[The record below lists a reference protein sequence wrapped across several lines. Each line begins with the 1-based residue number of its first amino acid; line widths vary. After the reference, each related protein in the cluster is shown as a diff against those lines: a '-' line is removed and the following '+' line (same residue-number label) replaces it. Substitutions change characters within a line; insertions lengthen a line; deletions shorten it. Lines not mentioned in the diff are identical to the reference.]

1 MNAAAGNLVSRVM
14 LWQLA
19 VCVIT
24 FVTFVAVAPRL
35 LLLDVDESQ
44 GALYTALYV
53 GMMTEVVAVASV
65 YRRLERVRY
74 VLRALALGSRAFE
87 PDDLVELATVPGFVT
102 QATVGAAAGASL
114 STLLPFLRPA
124 GIDFQTAFV
133 LLLLVWLLVAAA
145 AMPLYV
151 LVRSTVSAALE
162 LAPTDLAGEAV
173 ESLSAL
179 GTPRRR
185 VRTHMLLAV
194 VSPVLVIAVGAA
206 LTAQSHV
213 RSAVTSA
220 RVDLAVALARCAT
233 EDVPGPMAEAGQE
246 EAFRIAAAHD
256 FFLRIDPGPATF
268 GARRNEDGLL
278 EVTVPVERAHAR
290 VRFAGSDQG
299 SLSGSIAVVVLAA
312 LLLALTIGSQLGN
325 TLSRDLGV
333 ATRRVRALGRDR
345 ALRVWGDEVDPARF
359 AIVVDLG
366 RVIDLLAHR
375 FRVFSG
381 AQERAIEAREAAL
394 RLRGLLFASVSH
406 DLKSPLNA
414 ILGFASLALMEAEEL
429 LPSQEE
435 SVRIIERRARELLTL
450 IETILDAARVDAQKL
465 TIHPTKTTIEAVFD
479 QGIRRGDELGPMDA
493 ADVVWDL
500 DDDLPEVV
508 WDDAR
513 MAQAI
518 AAVIGHAKRLAPRG
532 GVVARARREGQGLV
546 CLEIEDPS
554 GTFSAAEIGRLLD
567 AQYAATAPR
576 RMGGLALGL
585 SLARALV
592 KLHDG
597 TLEAKARP
605 GVAKGVLFRFVLP
618 EQLDHAPEGPP
629 SSASGSSLRRRVAGA

>member
-1 MNAAAGNLVSRVM
+1 LNAAAGNLVSRVM

-24 FVTFVAVAPRL
+24 FVAFVSVAPRL
-35 LLLDVDESQ
+35 LLLDADEGQ
-44 GALYTALYV
+44 GALFTALYV
-53 GMMTEVVAVASV
+53 GVITELVAIASV

-102 QATVGAAAGASL
+102 QITVGAAAGASL

-124 GIDFQTAFV
+124 GIDFQTAFG

-173 ESLSAL
+173 ESLTAL

-213 RSAVTSA
+213 RHAVTNA

-233 EDVPGPMAEAGQE
+233 EDVPGPLAEAGQE
-246 EAFRIAAAHD
+246 EAFRIAASHD
-256 FFLRIDPGPATF
+256 FFMRIDRGSAPF

-278 EVTVPVERAHAR
+278 EVTVPVEHAHAS
-290 VRFAGSDQG
+290 VRFAGSDQGSSSG
-299 SLSGSIAVVVLAA
+299 SLSGSIAVVVLVS
-312 LLLALTIGSQLGN
+312 LLLAVTIGSRLGS

-345 ALRVWGDEVDPARF
+345 ALRVWGEEVDPARF

-366 RVIDLLAHR
+366 RVVDLLASR

-414 ILGFASLALMEAEEL
+414 ILGFASLAMVEEL

-465 TIHPTKTTIEAVFD
+465 TILPAPTSIEAVFR

-493 ADVVWDL
+493 AEVVWDL

-532 GVVARARREGQGLV
+532 GVVVRARREGPASI

-554 GTFSAAEIGRLLD
+554 GTFSVAEIARLLD

-605 GVAKGVLFRFVLP
+605 GTARGVLFRFVLP
-618 EQLDHAPEGPP
+618 RVVEGPP
-629 SSASGSSLRRRVAGA
+629 PSSRGRFVSS

>member
-35 LLLDVDESQ
+35 LLLDADESQ
-44 GALYTALYV
+44 GALFTALYV
-53 GMMTEVVAVASV
+53 GVITELIAVASV

-102 QATVGAAAGASL
+102 QITVGAAAGASL

-124 GIDFQTAFV
+124 GIDFQTAFG

-162 LAPTDLAGEAV
+162 LAPTDLAREAV
-173 ESLSAL
+173 ESLTAL

-213 RSAVTSA
+213 RHAVTSA

-233 EDVPGPMAEAGQE
+233 EDVPGPLAEAGQE

-256 FFLRIDPGPATF
+256 FFLRIDRGPAPF

-278 EVTVPVERAHAR
+278 EVTVPVEHAHAS

-299 SLSGSIAVVVLAA
+299 SLSGSIAVVVLVS
-312 LLLALTIGSQLGN
+312 LLLAVTIGSRLGN

-345 ALRVWGDEVDPARF
+345 ALRVWGEEVDPARF

-366 RVIDLLAHR
+366 RVIDLLASR

-414 ILGFASLALMEAEEL
+414 ILGFASLAMVEEL

-465 TIHPTKTTIEAVFD
+465 TNHPAETTIEAVFR

-493 ADVVWDL
+493 AEVVWDL
-500 DDDLPEVV
+500 DDDLPPVV

-518 AAVIGHAKRLAPRG
+518 AAVIGHAKRLAPKG
-532 GVVARARREGQGLV
+532 GVVVRARRAGEAAV

-597 TLEAKARP
+597 TLEAKTRP
-605 GVAKGVLFRFVLP
+605 GTARGVLFRFVLP
-618 EQLDHAPEGPP
+618 LVVEGPP
-629 SSASGSSLRRRVAGA
+629 PSSRGRFVSL